1 MALRHGFKAEANAWS
16 RDLRGELGLSAESP
30 ICTRRLCAHLELPL
44 LDLSEVEANP
54 ADLGYFLTGD
64 GRRTFSA
71 VTLRVDGER
80 WIIHNDAHDE
90 GRQAANIAHEIAHAL
105 LGHPIPV
112 FFGEPGPLPHNE
124 VHEEEAK
131 WLGPA
136 LLISDEAALFI
147 ASSGMSVSQAAIF
160 YGASEQV
167 VQMRIN
173 VCGARKRVA

>member
-16 RDLRGELGLSAESP
+16 RDLRTELGLSSESP
-30 ICTRRLCAHLELPL
+30 ICTRRLCTHLELPL
-44 LDLSEVEANP
+44 MELSKIEASP
-54 ADLGYFLTGD
+54 AHLSYFLTGD
-64 GRRTFSA
+64 GRKTFSA
-71 VTLRVDGER
+71 VTLRVDGKR
-80 WIIHNDAHDE
+80 WIIHNDAHDG

-105 LGHPIPV
+105 LDHSIPSLFGDDGHRS
-112 FFGEPGPLPHNE
+112 HNE
-124 VHEEEAK
+124 ADEEEAK

-147 ASSGMSVSQAAIF
+147 VSSGMSVSQAATF

-173 VCGARKRVA
+173 VCGAKRRVA